1 MDLIQT
7 ISQGAL
13 GICIVNTSEVGI
25 VTDGDLRRAFE
36 THGESIFNK
45 SVKDIMSL
53 EPTTVAVGTRMED
66 ALILMDNL
74 KVTTLLVTKE
84 KSIVGVLQK

>member
-1 MDLIQT
+1 MT
-7 ISQGAL
+7 
-13 GICIVNTSEVGI
+13 
-25 VTDGDLRRAFE
+25 
-36 THGESIFNK
+36 
-45 SVKDIMSL
+45 L
-53 EPTTVAVGTRMED
+53 EPATIVVGTRMED